1 MPWFKK
7 NLRQWL
13 NRFSLRACF
22 LTLFFSGYSKKAPGT
37 IGSLVALLL
46 GLPILIFSANTLFLA
61 AILIGLIAIAQI
73 DKEEEES
80 KIHDSSYIVIDELVG
95 MWLAMAISGLSLAGV
110 ILSFIFFRIYDITKP
125 SLIGKID
132 KEVKGGLG
140 VVADDA
146 LAGVLAGLS
155 VLLAINILGFFNI
168 KL

>member
-1 MPWFKK
+1 MNK
-7 NLRQWL
+7 
-13 NRFSLRACF
+13 FSLRACF

-46 GLPILIFSANTLFLA
+46 GLPISIFSANTLFLA

-132 KEVKGGLG
+132 KEIKGGLG

>member
-1 MPWFKK
+1 MNK
-7 NLRQWL
+7 
-13 NRFSLRACF
+13 FSLRACF

-46 GLPILIFSANTLFLA
+46 GLPVLIFSANTLFLA
-61 AILIGLIAIAQI
+61 AVLIGLIAIAQI

-155 VLLAINILGFFNI
+155 ALLAINILGFLNI

>member
-1 MPWFKK
+1 M
-7 NLRQWL
+7 
-13 NRFSLRACF
+13 
-22 LTLFFSGYSKKAPGT
+22 
-37 IGSLVALLL
+37 LL
-46 GLPILIFSANTLFLA
+46 GLPVLIFSANTLFLA
-61 AILIGLIAIAQI
+61 AVLIGLIAITQI

-110 ILSFIFFRIYDITKP
+110 VLSFIFFRFYDITKP

-132 KEVKGGLG
+132 KKVKGGLG

-155 VLLAINILGFFNI
+155 VLLVINILGFFNI

>member
-1 MPWFKK
+1 MDK
-7 NLRQWL
+7 
-13 NRFSLRACF
+13 FSLRACF

-46 GLPILIFSANTLFLA
+46 GLPVLIFSANTLFLGA
-61 AILIGLIAIAQI
+61 VFVGLIAITQI
-73 DKEEEES
+73 DKEEEET
-80 KIHDSSYIVIDELVG
+80 KRHDSSYIVIDELVG

-110 ILSFIFFRIYDITKP
+110 VLSFIFFRIYDITKP

-155 VLLAINILGFFNI
+155 VLLVINVLGFFNI

>member
-1 MPWFKK
+1 M
-7 NLRQWL
+7 
-13 NRFSLRACF
+13 
-22 LTLFFSGYSKKAPGT
+22 
-37 IGSLVALLL
+37 LL
-46 GLPILIFSANTLFLA
+46 GLPVLIFSANTLFLA

-110 ILSFIFFRIYDITKP
+110 VLSFIFFRIYDITKP

-155 VLLAINILGFFNI
+155 ALLIINILGFFNI

>member
-1 MPWFKK
+1 MNK
-7 NLRQWL
+7 
-13 NRFSLRACF
+13 FSLRACF

-46 GLPILIFSANTLFLA
+46 GLPVLIFSANTLFLA
-61 AILIGLIAIAQI
+61 AILIGFIAIAQI

-110 ILSFIFFRIYDITKP
+110 VLSFIFFRIYDITKP

-155 VLLAINILGFFNI
+155 VLLVINILGFFNI

>member
-1 MPWFKK
+1 M
-7 NLRQWL
+7 
-13 NRFSLRACF
+13 
-22 LTLFFSGYSKKAPGT
+22 
-37 IGSLVALLL
+37 LL

-61 AILIGLIAIAQI
+61 AVLIGLIAIAQI

-110 ILSFIFFRIYDITKP
+110 VLSFIFFRIYDITKP

-132 KEVKGGLG
+132 KEIKGGLG

-155 VLLAINILGFFNI
+155 ALLVINILGFFNI

>member
-1 MPWFKK
+1 MNK
-7 NLRQWL
+7 
-13 NRFSLRACF
+13 FSLRACF

-46 GLPILIFSANTLFLA
+46 GLPILIFSANTLFLGA
-61 AILIGLIAIAQI
+61 VFVGLIAIAQI
-73 DKEEEES
+73 DKEEEET

-95 MWLAMAISGLSLAGV
+95 MWLAMAVSGLSLAGV

-155 VLLAINILGFFNI
+155 ALLVISVLGFFNI
-168 KL
+168 KF

>member
-1 MPWFKK
+1 MDK
-7 NLRQWL
+7 
-13 NRFSLRACF
+13 FSLRACF

-46 GLPILIFSANTLFLA
+46 GLPILIFSANTLFLG
-61 AILIGLIAIAQI
+61 AIFIGLIAIAQI

-95 MWLAMAISGLSLAGV
+95 MWLAMAVSGLSLVGV

-125 SLIGKID
+125 SLIGRID

-155 VLLAINILGFFNI
+155 ALLVINILGFFNI
-168 KL
+168 KF

>member
-1 MPWFKK
+1 M
-7 NLRQWL
+7 
-13 NRFSLRACF
+13 
-22 LTLFFSGYSKKAPGT
+22 
-37 IGSLVALLL
+37 LL
-46 GLPILIFSANTLFLA
+46 GLPVLIFSANTLFLA
-61 AILIGLIAIAQI
+61 AVLIGLIAITQI

-110 ILSFIFFRIYDITKP
+110 VLSFIFFRIYDITKP

-155 VLLAINILGFFNI
+155 TLLAINILGFFNI

>member
-1 MPWFKK
+1 MDK
-7 NLRQWL
+7 
-13 NRFSLRACF
+13 FSLRACF

-46 GLPILIFSANTLFLA
+46 GLPVLIFSANTLFLG
-61 AILIGLIAIAQI
+61 AIFIGLIAITQI

-95 MWLAMAISGLSLAGV
+95 MWLAMAVSGLSLAGV
-110 ILSFIFFRIYDITKP
+110 VLSFIFFRIYDITKP

-155 VLLAINILGFFNI
+155 ALLVIHILGFFNI

>member
-1 MPWFKK
+1 MDK
-7 NLRQWL
+7 
-13 NRFSLRACF
+13 FSLRACF

-46 GLPILIFSANTLFLA
+46 GLPVLIFSANTLFLGA
-61 AILIGLIAIAQI
+61 VFIGLIAIAQI

-110 ILSFIFFRIYDITKP
+110 VLSFIFFRIYDITKP

-155 VLLAINILGFFNI
+155 ALLVISVLGFFNI
-168 KL
+168 KF

>member
-1 MPWFKK
+1 MNK
-7 NLRQWL
+7 
-13 NRFSLRACF
+13 FSLRACF

-61 AILIGLIAIAQI
+61 AVLIGLIAITQI

-125 SLIGKID
+125 SFIGKID

-155 VLLAINILGFFNI
+155 VLLTINILGFFNI

>member
-1 MPWFKK
+1 MNK
-7 NLRQWL
+7 
-13 NRFSLRACF
+13 FSLRACF

-37 IGSLVALLL
+37 VGSLVALLL

-61 AILIGLIAIAQI
+61 AVLIGLIAIAQI

-80 KIHDSSYIVIDELVG
+80 KIHDNSYIVIDELVG
-95 MWLAMAISGLSLAGV
+95 MWLAMAISRLSLAGV
-110 ILSFIFFRIYDITKP
+110 VLSFIFFRIYDITKP

-155 VLLAINILGFFNI
+155 VLLIINILGFFNI

>member
-1 MPWFKK
+1 MDK
-7 NLRQWL
+7 
-13 NRFSLRACF
+13 FSLRTCF

-46 GLPILIFSANTLFLA
+46 GLPVLIFSANTLFLG
-61 AILIGLIAIAQI
+61 AIFIGLIAIAQI
-73 DKEEEES
+73 DKEEEETN
-80 KIHDSSYIVIDELVG
+80 IHDSSYIVIDELVG
-95 MWLAMAISGLSLAGV
+95 MWLAMAISGLSLVGV
-110 ILSFIFFRIYDITKP
+110 VLSFIFFRIYDITKP
-125 SLIGKID
+125 SLIGRID

-155 VLLAINILGFFNI
+155 ALLVINVLGFFNI

>member
-1 MPWFKK
+1 M
-7 NLRQWL
+7 
-13 NRFSLRACF
+13 
-22 LTLFFSGYSKKAPGT
+22 
-37 IGSLVALLL
+37 LL

-61 AILIGLIAIAQI
+61 AVFIGLIAIAQI
-73 DKEEEES
+73 DKEEEET
-80 KIHDSSYIVIDELVG
+80 KRHDSSYIVIDELVG

-110 ILSFIFFRIYDITKP
+110 VLSFIFFRVYDITKP

-146 LAGVLAGLS
+146 LAGILAGLS
-155 VLLAINILGFFNI
+155 ALLVIHILGFFNI

>member
-1 MPWFKK
+1 MDK
-7 NLRQWL
+7 
-13 NRFSLRACF
+13 FSLRACF

-46 GLPILIFSANTLFLA
+46 GLPVLIFSANTLFLGA
-61 AILIGLIAIAQI
+61 VFIGLIAIAQI

-110 ILSFIFFRIYDITKP
+110 VLSFIFFRIYDITKP

-146 LAGVLAGLS
+146 LAGILAGLS
-155 VLLAINILGFFNI
+155 ALLVIHILGFFNI
-168 KL
+168 KF

>member
-1 MPWFKK
+1 MDK
-7 NLRQWL
+7 
-13 NRFSLRACF
+13 FSLRACF

-46 GLPILIFSANTLFLA
+46 GLPILIFSANTLFLG
-61 AILIGLIAIAQI
+61 AIFIGLIAITQI
-73 DKEEEES
+73 DKEEEET
-80 KIHDSSYIVIDELVG
+80 KRHDSSYIVIDELVG

-110 ILSFIFFRIYDITKP
+110 VLSFIFFRIYDITKP

-155 VLLAINILGFFNI
+155 ALLVIHILGFFNI

>member
-1 MPWFKK
+1 M
-7 NLRQWL
+7 
-13 NRFSLRACF
+13 
-22 LTLFFSGYSKKAPGT
+22 
-37 IGSLVALLL
+37 LL
-46 GLPILIFSANTLFLA
+46 GLPVLAFSANTLFLG
-61 AILIGLIAIAQI
+61 AIFVGLIAIAQI
-73 DKEEEES
+73 DKEEEET

-146 LAGVLAGLS
+146 LAGILAGLS
-155 VLLAINILGFFNI
+155 ALLVISVLGFFNI
-168 KL
+168 KF

>member
-1 MPWFKK
+1 MDK
-7 NLRQWL
+7 
-13 NRFSLRACF
+13 FSLRACF

-46 GLPILIFSANTLFLA
+46 GLPILIFSANTLFLG
-61 AILIGLIAIAQI
+61 AIFVGLIAIAQI
-73 DKEEEES
+73 DKEEEET
-80 KIHDSSYIVIDELVG
+80 KRHDSSYIVIDELVG

-110 ILSFIFFRIYDITKP
+110 VLSFIFFRIYDITKP

-155 VLLAINILGFFNI
+155 TLLVINILGFFNI
-168 KL
+168 KF

>member
-1 MPWFKK
+1 MDKFG
-7 NLRQWL
+7 
-13 NRFSLRACF
+13 LRACF

-61 AILIGLIAIAQI
+61 AVLIGLIAITQI

-80 KIHDSSYIVIDELVG
+80 KIHDNSYIVIDELVG

-155 VLLAINILGFFNI
+155 ALLAINILGFFNI

>member
-1 MPWFKK
+1 M
-7 NLRQWL
+7 
-13 NRFSLRACF
+13 
-22 LTLFFSGYSKKAPGT
+22 
-37 IGSLVALLL
+37 LL
-46 GLPILIFSANTLFLA
+46 GLPVLMFSANTLFLG
-61 AILIGLIAIAQI
+61 AIFIGLIAIAQI

-155 VLLAINILGFFNI
+155 ALLIINILGFFNL

>member
-1 MPWFKK
+1 MDKI
-7 NLRQWL
+7 
-13 NRFSLRACF
+13 SLRACF

-46 GLPILIFSANTLFLA
+46 GLPVLIFSANTLFLA
-61 AILIGLIAIAQI
+61 AIFIGLIAIAQI

-110 ILSFIFFRIYDITKP
+110 VLSFIFFRIYDITKP

-132 KEVKGGLG
+132 REVKGGLG

-155 VLLAINILGFFNI
+155 VLLVINILGFFNI
-168 KL
+168 KF

>member
-1 MPWFKK
+1 M
-7 NLRQWL
+7 
-13 NRFSLRACF
+13 
-22 LTLFFSGYSKKAPGT
+22 
-37 IGSLVALLL
+37 LL

-110 ILSFIFFRIYDITKP
+110 VLSFIFFRFYDITKP

-155 VLLAINILGFFNI
+155 VLLTINILGFFNI

>member
-1 MPWFKK
+1 MDK
-7 NLRQWL
+7 
-13 NRFSLRACF
+13 FSLRACF

-46 GLPILIFSANTLFLA
+46 GLPVLIFSANTLFLGA
-61 AILIGLIAIAQI
+61 VFIGLIAIAQI
-73 DKEEEES
+73 DKEEEETN
-80 KIHDSSYIVIDELVG
+80 IHDSSYIVIDELVG

-110 ILSFIFFRIYDITKP
+110 VLSFIFFRIYDITKP

-155 VLLAINILGFFNI
+155 ALLVIHILGFFNI

>member
-1 MPWFKK
+1 M
-7 NLRQWL
+7 
-13 NRFSLRACF
+13 
-22 LTLFFSGYSKKAPGT
+22 
-37 IGSLVALLL
+37 LL
-46 GLPILIFSANTLFLA
+46 GLPILIFSANTLFLG
-61 AILIGLIAIAQI
+61 AIFVGLIAITQI

-95 MWLAMAISGLSLAGV
+95 MWIAMAISGLSLAGV

-155 VLLAINILGFFNI
+155 VLLVINILGFFNI
-168 KL
+168 KF

>member
-1 MPWFKK
+1 MNK
-7 NLRQWL
+7 
-13 NRFSLRACF
+13 FSLRACF
-22 LTLFFSGYSKKAPGT
+22 LTLFFSGYSKKSPGT
-37 IGSLVALLL
+37 VGSLVALLL
-46 GLPILIFSANTLFLA
+46 GLPVLIFSANTLFLA
-61 AILIGLIAIAQI
+61 AVLIGLIAIAQI

-95 MWLAMAISGLSLAGV
+95 MWLAMAISGLSLVGV
-110 ILSFIFFRIYDITKP
+110 VLSFIFFRIYDITKP

-155 VLLAINILGFFNI
+155 VLLIINILGFFNI

>member
-1 MPWFKK
+1 MDK
-7 NLRQWL
+7 
-13 NRFSLRACF
+13 FSLRTCF

-46 GLPILIFSANTLFLA
+46 GLPVLIFSANTLFLG
-61 AILIGLIAIAQI
+61 AIFIGLIAIAQI
-73 DKEEEES
+73 DKEEEET
-80 KIHDSSYIVIDELVG
+80 KRHDSSYIVIDELVG

-110 ILSFIFFRIYDITKP
+110 VLSFIFFRIYDITKP

-140 VVADDA
+140 VVADDV
-146 LAGVLAGLS
+146 LAGILAGLS
-155 VLLAINILGFFNI
+155 ALLIIHILGFFNI

>member
-1 MPWFKK
+1 MNK
-7 NLRQWL
+7 
-13 NRFSLRACF
+13 FSLRACF

-37 IGSLVALLL
+37 IGSFVALLL
-46 GLPILIFSANTLFLA
+46 GLPVLIFSANTLFLA
-61 AILIGLIAIAQI
+61 AVLIGLIAIAQI

-110 ILSFIFFRIYDITKP
+110 VLSFIFFRIYDITKP

-155 VLLAINILGFFNI
+155 VLLVINILGFFNI

>member
-1 MPWFKK
+1 MGK
-7 NLRQWL
+7 
-13 NRFSLRACF
+13 FSLRACF

-46 GLPILIFSANTLFLA
+46 GLPVLIFSANTLFLGA
-61 AILIGLIAIAQI
+61 VFIGLIAIAQI

-110 ILSFIFFRIYDITKP
+110 VLSFIFFRIYDITKP

-155 VLLAINILGFFNI
+155 ALLVIHILGFFNI

>member
-1 MPWFKK
+1 MDK
-7 NLRQWL
+7 
-13 NRFSLRACF
+13 FSLRACF

-46 GLPILIFSANTLFLA
+46 GLPILIFSANTLFLG
-61 AILIGLIAIAQI
+61 AIFIGLIAITQI
-73 DKEEEES
+73 DKEEEET
-80 KIHDSSYIVIDELVG
+80 KRHDSSYIVIDELVG

-110 ILSFIFFRIYDITKP
+110 VLSFIFFRIYDITKP
-125 SLIGKID
+125 SLIGRID

-155 VLLAINILGFFNI
+155 ALLVIHILGFFNI
-168 KL
+168 KF

>member
-1 MPWFKK
+1 MGK
-7 NLRQWL
+7 
-13 NRFSLRACF
+13 FSLRACF

-46 GLPILIFSANTLFLA
+46 GLPILIFSANTLFLG
-61 AILIGLIAIAQI
+61 AIFVGLIAIAQI
-73 DKEEEES
+73 DKEEEET

-110 ILSFIFFRIYDITKP
+110 VLSFIFFRIYDITKP
-125 SLIGKID
+125 SLIGRID

-155 VLLAINILGFFNI
+155 VLLVIHILGFFNI

>member
-1 MPWFKK
+1 M
-7 NLRQWL
+7 
-13 NRFSLRACF
+13 
-22 LTLFFSGYSKKAPGT
+22 
-37 IGSLVALLL
+37 ALLL
-46 GLPILIFSANTLFLA
+46 GLPVLAFSANTLFLG
-61 AILIGLIAIAQI
+61 AIFIGLIAIAQI
-73 DKEEEES
+73 DKEEEET
-80 KIHDSSYIVIDELVG
+80 KRHDSSYIVIDELVG

-125 SLIGKID
+125 SLIGRID

-155 VLLAINILGFFNI
+155 ALLVIHILGFFNI

>member
-1 MPWFKK
+1 MDK
-7 NLRQWL
+7 
-13 NRFSLRACF
+13 FSLRACF

-46 GLPILIFSANTLFLA
+46 GLPILIFSANTLFLG
-61 AILIGLIAIAQI
+61 AIFVGLIAITQI
-73 DKEEEES
+73 DKEEEET
-80 KIHDSSYIVIDELVG
+80 KRHDSSYIVIDELVG
-95 MWLAMAISGLSLAGV
+95 MWLAMAISGLSLVGV

-155 VLLAINILGFFNI
+155 ALLVIHILGFFNI

>member
-1 MPWFKK
+1 M
-7 NLRQWL
+7 
-13 NRFSLRACF
+13 
-22 LTLFFSGYSKKAPGT
+22 
-37 IGSLVALLL
+37 LL
-46 GLPILIFSANTLFLA
+46 GLPVLIFSANTLFLA
-61 AILIGLIAIAQI
+61 AIFIGLIAIAQI

-110 ILSFIFFRIYDITKP
+110 VLSFIFFRIYDITKP

-155 VLLAINILGFFNI
+155 VLLVIHILGFFNI

>member
-1 MPWFKK
+1 MDK
-7 NLRQWL
+7 
-13 NRFSLRACF
+13 FSLRACF

-46 GLPILIFSANTLFLA
+46 GLPILIFSANTLFLGA
-61 AILIGLIAIAQI
+61 VFIGLIAITQI

-95 MWLAMAISGLSLAGV
+95 MWLAMAVSGLSLADV
-110 ILSFIFFRIYDITKP
+110 VLSFIFFRIYDITKP

-155 VLLAINILGFFNI
+155 ALLVIHILGFFNI

>member
-1 MPWFKK
+1 MDK
-7 NLRQWL
+7 
-13 NRFSLRACF
+13 FSLRACF

-37 IGSLVALLL
+37 VGSLVALLL

-61 AILIGLIAIAQI
+61 AVLIGLIAITQI

-155 VLLAINILGFFNI
+155 ALLAINILGFFNI

>member
-1 MPWFKK
+1 MDK
-7 NLRQWL
+7 
-13 NRFSLRACF
+13 FSLRACF

-46 GLPILIFSANTLFLA
+46 GLPVLIFSANTLFLA
-61 AILIGLIAIAQI
+61 AIFIGLIAIAQI

-80 KIHDSSYIVIDELVG
+80 KIHDSSHIVIDELVG

-110 ILSFIFFRIYDITKP
+110 VLSFIFFRIYDITKP
-125 SLIGKID
+125 SLIGRID

-155 VLLAINILGFFNI
+155 ALLVIHILGFFNI
-168 KL
+168 KF

>member
-1 MPWFKK
+1 MDK
-7 NLRQWL
+7 
-13 NRFSLRACF
+13 FSLRACF

-46 GLPILIFSANTLFLA
+46 GLPVLIFSANTLFLGA
-61 AILIGLIAIAQI
+61 VFIGLIAIAQI
-73 DKEEEES
+73 DKEEEET
-80 KIHDSSYIVIDELVG
+80 KRHDSSHIVIDELVG

-110 ILSFIFFRIYDITKP
+110 VLSFIFFRIYDITKP

-155 VLLAINILGFFNI
+155 ALLVISVLGFFNI
-168 KL
+168 KF